1 MGRKNARDKGIGCYE
16 RAMPCN
22 GSQNEN
28 SARRKK
34 VRKGGDRKG
43 WNRKMPMLKALTV
56 MKRQWFAMEA
66 KIEIP
71 CGEKKGIK
79 CRQRTREAR

>member
-1 MGRKNARDKGIGCYE
+1 M
-16 RAMPCN
+16 
-22 GSQNEN
+22 
-28 SARRKK
+28 
-34 VRKGGDRKG
+34 RKGGDRKG

>member
-1 MGRKNARDKGIGCYE
+1 M
-16 RAMPCN
+16 
-22 GSQNEN
+22 
-28 SARRKK
+28 
-34 VRKGGDRKG
+34 RKGGDRKG

-71 CGEKKGIK
+71 CGEKKRNQVQAKDTRSKVMIVRDAGIGNI
-79 CRQRTREAR
+79 